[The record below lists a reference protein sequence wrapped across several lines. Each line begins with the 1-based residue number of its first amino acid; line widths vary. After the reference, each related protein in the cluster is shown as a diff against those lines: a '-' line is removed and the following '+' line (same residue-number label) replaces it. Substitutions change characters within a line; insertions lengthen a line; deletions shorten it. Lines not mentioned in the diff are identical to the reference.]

1 MKTKLLLFDLSICSL
16 WMLSLL
22 GGRDGWY
29 YPVIAFAVLGVIRP
43 YWELL
48 KELPLYQNLIDKK

>member
-1 MKTKLLLFDLSICSL
+1 MRTKLLLLDLSICSL

-29 YPVIAFAVLGVIRP
+29 SPAIAFAAALP
-43 YWELL
+43 EL
-48 KELPLYQNLIDKK
+48 NR